1 MPRIELGINNPKR
14 FVAVF
19 RRVAFV
25 AIVFFV
31 CTNTLDVKRSV
42 VPLIFGVL
50 LCGVLLYE
58 HGFKL
63 DANRRNRIWFIIAY
77 LVPMAV
83 MIVFISVKLLRLS
96 K

>member
-1 MPRIELGINNPKR
+1 M
-14 FVAVF
+14 
-19 RRVAFV
+19 
-25 AIVFFV
+25 FFV
-31 CTNTLDVKRSV
+31 CTNTLNVKRSV

-50 LCGVLLYE
+50 LCSVLLYE

-63 DANRRNRIWFIIAY
+63 DANRRNRIWFIISY

-83 MIVFISVKLLRLS
+83 MIGFISVKLLRLS

>member
-31 CTNTLDVKRSV
+31 CTNTLEVKRSV
-42 VPLIFGVL
+42 VPLVFGVL
-50 LCGVLLYE
+50 LCTVLLYE

-63 DANRRNRIWFIIAY
+63 DANRRNRIWFITAY
-77 LVPMAV
+77 LVPMV
-83 MIVFISVKLLRLS
+83 IMIGFVTKSLLSL
-96 K
+96 